1 MSLHVVYAFLLRYLF
16 LYTRNWIRVIELIF
30 WPLMELLVW
39 GSLTVFLSSKTGG
52 QVPQFITYL
61 IGGVIFWDIL
71 FRAQQGVAI
80 SFLEDVW
87 TKNLNNIFVAPV
99 RPVEYLTAGI
109 LFGILRTG
117 VAVTVLIVLAAFK
130 FDFNVFTMS
139 WALIPYFAS
148 LLLFGWTLGMLSS
161 ALILRFGQAAESLAW
176 AIPFLIQPAAC
187 VFYPLSSLPAWGQ
200 AIGHCLPCT
209 YIFEGMRSTLDHQ
222 PFNWSQFGL
231 SILLNLVWMGF
242 AAGVYAWVL
251 ESGRRRGLL
260 TRVTSH

>member
-1 MSLHVVYAFLLRYLF
+1 MSIRVIYAFICRYMF

-39 GSLTVFLSSKTGG
+39 GSLTTFLNTKANG
-52 QVPQFITYL
+52 QVPQFIPWL

-87 TKNLNNIFVAPV
+87 TKNLHNIFVAPV
-99 RPVEYLTAGI
+99 RPIEYLTAGI
-109 LFGILRTG
+109 LFGILRTA
-117 VAVTVLIVLAAFK
+117 VAVAVLIVLAALNFN
-130 FDFNVFTMS
+130 FNVFQMKWS
-139 WALIPYFAS
+139 LIPYFGN
-148 LLLFGWTLGMLSS
+148 LLLFGWSLGMISS

-176 AIPFLIQPAAC
+176 AIPFLIQPAAA
-187 VFYPLSSLPAWGQ
+187 VFYPLSTLPEWAQ
-200 AIGHCLPCT
+200 MIGNCLPCT
-209 YIFEGMRSTLDHQ
+209 YVFEGMRSVLDHNPMDWGQ
-222 PFNWSQFGL
+222 VGTSF
-231 SILLNLVWMGF
+231 ILNLVWLA
-242 AAGVYAWVL
+242 AAGGLYAWVL

>member
-16 LYTRNWIRVIELIF
+16 LYTRNWIRIIELIF

-39 GSLTVFLSSKTGG
+39 GSLTVFLNGKAGG
-52 QVPQFITYL
+52 QVPQFVTYL

-99 RPVEYLTAGI
+99 RPLEYLTAGI
-109 LFGILRTG
+109 LFGILRTT
-117 VAVTVLIVLAAFK
+117 VAVSVLIVLAAMNFN
-130 FDFNVFTMS
+130 FNVFTMK
-139 WALIPYFAS
+139 WALVPYFGS

-161 ALILRFGQAAESLAW
+161 ALILRFGQAAEALAW

-187 VFYPLSSLPAWGQ
+187 VFYPLNSLPEWGQ
-200 AIGHCLPCT
+200 MIGRCLPCT
-209 YIFEGMRSTLDHQ
+209 YIFEGMRATLDHQ
-222 PFNWSQFGL
+222 PFNWGQLGMSL
-231 SILLNLVWMGF
+231 ALNLVWMAA
-242 AAGVYAWVL
+242 AAGIYAWVL

>member
-1 MSLHVVYAFLLRYLF
+1 MSPHVIYAFLLRYLF
-16 LYTRNWIRVIELIF
+16 LYTRNWIRIIELIF

-39 GSLTVFLSSKTGG
+39 GSLTVFLNNKAGG
-52 QVPQFITYL
+52 QVPQFISYL

-99 RPVEYLTAGI
+99 RPAEYLTAGI

-117 VAVTVLIVLAAFK
+117 VAVTVLIALAAWK
-130 FDFNVFTMS
+130 FRFNVFVLEWS
-139 WALIPYFAS
+139 LIPYFAS
-148 LLLFGWTLGMLSS
+148 LLMFGWSLGMLSS
-161 ALILRFGQAAESLAW
+161 ALILRFGQAAEALAW
-176 AIPFLIQPAAC
+176 AVPFLIQPAAC
-187 VFYPLSSLPAWGQ
+187 VFYPLASLPAWGQ
-200 AIGHCLPCT
+200 VIGRCLPCT
-209 YIFEGMRSTLDHQ
+209 YTFEGMRASLDHQ
-222 PFNWSQFGL
+222 AFNWGHFGM
-231 SILLNLVWMGF
+231 SMLLNLVWMGI